1 MYLEHFGL
9 ADTPFSISPDM
20 AYFFAGANRGEILD
34 ALVDSVSSID
44 GIIKVSGEAGSGKT
58 TLCRMLI
65 ERLPK
70 HIQTIYLANP
80 DLSREGMLAEIA
92 DALGLN
98 IAGERV
104 GIILQSI
111 SNKLVEKARHGKR
124 ILVLVD
130 DAHAMPLNTL
140 EELRL
145 LYNMQFGS
153 FKLLQ
158 IILFGQA
165 QLNDKLDQPNMRQLK
180 DRVVH
185 HFRLQSLSSSDLE
198 NFLMFR
204 MRAAGY
210 HGPNLF
216 SPNAIELIADFS
228 KGLMHRVNIL
238 ADKSLSAAFAE
249 GTHKIEARHVQK
261 AMHDSKFSLPSRSL
275 LGRKLT
281 LAGVIAALL
290 LIGSTAWWAYDKRP
304 VFQQH
309 ERADLSSTALPT
321 YATAKQ
327 QSNPFAQPTG
337 TATSPAIAP
346 AAPGLSGPAPKSG
359 NTATSLV
366 TAAPPPASIGTSPV
380 ESGQLKL
387 RLDMN
392 LTFPR
397 HR

>member
-9 ADTPFSISPDM
+9 TDAPFNISPGM
-20 AYFFAGANRGEILD
+20 AFFFSGANRGEILD
-34 ALVDSVSSID
+34 ALIDSVSSID
-44 GIIKVSGEAGSGKT
+44 GIINISGEAGSGKS

-80 DLSREGMLAEIA
+80 DLSREEMLYAIA

-111 SNKLVEKARHGKR
+111 SNKLVEKARQGKR

-165 QLNDKLDQPNMRQLK
+165 ELNDKLDQPNMRQLK
-180 DRVVH
+180 DRIVH
-185 HFRLQSLSSSDLE
+185 HFRLHSLSSNDLE

-210 HGPNLF
+210 LGPNLF

-249 GTHKIEARHVQK
+249 GAHKIEARHVQK
-261 AMHDSKFSLPSRSL
+261 AMQESKFKPPSRSMPVK
-275 LGRKLT
+275 KL
-281 LAGVIAALL
+281 AIGSVIAALL
-290 LIGSTAWWAYDKRP
+290 LIGPTAWLAYDKRP
-304 VFQQH
+304 VFPQH
-309 ERADLSSTALPT
+309 GPADLSSPPPPT
-321 YATAKQ
+321 PATATQ
-327 QSNPFAQPTG
+327 QNIPFTQPAG
-337 TATSPAIAP
+337 TATNPAIPP
-346 AAPGLSGPAPKSG
+346 AAPVLSGPIPKSDDA
-359 NTATSLV
+359 ATGLV
-366 TAAPPPASIGTSPV
+366 AAAPPPASIGTSPV
-380 ESGQLKL
+380 ESGRLKL
-387 RLDMN
+387 RMDMN
-392 LTFPR
+392 LTIPR